1 MNTTINLSTSYKDR
15 DSLVLLIS
23 TSKQIPSGLFSKEE
37 QQYVAHELKG
47 DKKSLLINQYKR
59 IIAIQLLDEAKEI
72 NKPLIPKQLKTFY
85 GYVGIIRNIQLH
97 RHNIFKYITNYKIEE
112 PKEYIQI
119 LNEEKGYWEKE
130 AAELIIDNSFKDNED
145 EILKQLPQ
153 KLEKSTIKKFVEK
166 KLDELKEQLNNIKD
180 DNAIHTVR
188 KILKDILYIWG
199 FINHDD
205 LPKPISKEEDL
216 KLLTTQFGDFR
227 DKCIQLEFLSD
238 EYLNKVLDEN
248 EKHILLKMKEQL
260 LREKQIM
267 IEQFSP
273 IFKNILSKL

>member
-1 MNTTINLSTSYKDR
+1 MKEKEIIKIVKDRFKTINKLPHKIIR
-15 DSLVLLIS
+15 DFDTDDIHDFRVEI
-23 TSKQIPSGLFSKEE
+23 
-37 QQYVAHELKG
+37 
-47 DKKSLLINQYKR
+47 KKLRAFLR
-59 IIAIQLLDEAKEI
+59 LLDTEKEI
-72 NKPLIPKQLKTFY
+72 EGPLIPRLLKTFY

-97 RHNIFKYITNYKIEE
+97 RHSIFKYITDYKIEE

-119 LNEEKGYWEKE
+119 LDEEKSYWEKE
-130 AAELIIDNSFKDNED
+130 AAELMIDNSFKDNED

-188 KILKDILYIWG
+188 KILKDILYNRD

-216 KLLTTQFGDFR
+216 KLLTTQLGDFR

-273 IFKNILSKL
+273 IFKNIQSKL